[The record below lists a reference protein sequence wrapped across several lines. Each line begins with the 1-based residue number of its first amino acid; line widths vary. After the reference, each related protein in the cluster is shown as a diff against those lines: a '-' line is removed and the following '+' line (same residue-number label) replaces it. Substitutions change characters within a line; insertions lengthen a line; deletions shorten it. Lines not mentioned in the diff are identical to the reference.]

1 MAVQIAAQILKL
13 IPMGT
18 LSNQVLPFVQNNMP
32 IVTRLIA
39 HGAWLTAVYV
49 YNRVSETSG
58 SPNTSI
64 AENSNAQSSSASAPP
79 GGNGGGSSGDDDDD
93 NADSDQK
100 KLNNIRKKSVVER
113 EESQRRHP
121 IYARGG
127 GERQAH
133 NDFKSLSGK
142 THEYQLK
149 SGGYALRKDLKNN
162 MRAILRDISTDGRI
176 TMEIQKIVKGVAET
190 LYKIRY

>member
-1 MAVQIAAQILKL
+1 MADQIAAQILKI
-13 IPMGT
+13 IPMGAF
-18 LSNQVLPFVQNNMP
+18 SNQVLPFVQNN
-32 IVTRLIA
+32 IATVTRLIA

-49 YNRVSETSG
+49 LNRLSETSG
-58 SPNTSI
+58 SPKASI
-64 AENSNAQSSSASAPP
+64 AENLYAQSSSASAPP
-79 GGNGGGSSGDDDDD
+79 DGNGGGSSGDDDN

-100 KLNNIRKKSVVER
+100 KLNDIQEKSVVER
-113 EESQRRHP
+113 KASQWRHA
-121 IYARGG
+121 IYGRGG
-127 GERQAH
+127 GERQARK
-133 NDFKSLSGK
+133 DFKSLSGE

-162 MRAILRDISTDGRI
+162 MRAILRDKSTDGRI